1 MNCPECQRPIYSRQH
16 PRCGYCGAA
25 LPAEFLLA
33 AHEVDEIKEEMREI
47 EMRCQI
53 AKDKEE
59 EEQKREASR
68 RRNQHF
74 HSGGF
79 TGMP

>member
-1 MNCPECQRPIYSRQH
+1 MNCPQCQRPIYSRQH

-33 AHEVDEIKEEMREI
+33 AHEVDEIKEEMRES
-47 EMRCQI
+47 EMRRQI
-53 AKDKEE
+53 AKAKEE
-59 EEQKREASR
+59 QEREATR

-74 HSGGF
+74 YSGGS
-79 TGMP
+79 TGMS